1 MNALAGRPVHLTL
14 LQKVLRLNWA
24 LILLSLI
31 HI

>member
-1 MNALAGRPVHLTL
+1 MSAAAKL
-14 LQKVLRLNWA
+14 LYKEWRLVVGKSL